1 MSHRPRVFYGWW
13 VVATASLGMCFST
26 GTIVVLSFGV
36 FFKPLSQYFHAGR
49 AAVSLAFTL
58 HGLVGAACVP
68 LIGRL
73 IDRFGARRVIL
84 TGTTIFGLVLLSS
97 GLVGASIT
105 YLYLF
110 YVALG
115 LVSGTTSPV
124 PYGVVVSRWFDRQRG
139 LALGLMAFGLGLGA
153 IAMPLVAQRLIAM
166 FGWRATYATFGCAAL
181 LLSLPVVAAF
191 LAEDPRQKGMWPD
204 GIAPTQSAEQDKR
217 HYEGLSWRDTW
228 HQPTFWLLICAFF
241 LAGASLFACVLHM
254 PALLTDRGVS
264 AQGAAVAS
272 SVVGVAL
279 LIGRI
284 GAGYLLDRIFAPR
297 LAMLLFGGSAVGI
310 ALLSAGSMG
319 KLALVAA
326 FLVGVGMG
334 AEVDIIAYLMSRYFG
349 LRALGTA
356 FGYGFGSYAFAGAL
370 GVLLMGAGF
379 DLTHS
384 YTVPLAGFF
393 IAMVLAAGLMTR
405 LGPYRYAAQ
414 QAGELPPVVKVHVGS
429 HA

>member
-36 FFKPLSQYFHAGR
+36 FFKPLSQYFHASR

-58 HGLVGAACVP
+58 HGVVSAACIP
-68 LIGRL
+68 LIGL
-73 IDRFGARRVIL
+73 LTDCFGARRVIL
-84 TGTTIFGLVLLSS
+84 TGTAIFGILLLSS
-97 GLVGASIT
+97 EFVGPSIA

-115 LVSGTTSPV
+115 LVAGTTSPV
-124 PYGVVVSRWFDRQRG
+124 PYGVVVSRWFDRRRG

-153 IAMPLVAQRLIAM
+153 IAMPIVAQRLIAM
-166 FGWRATYATFGCAAL
+166 FGWRATYATLGCAAL

-204 GIAPTQSAEQDKR
+204 GILPPQSVEQHKR
-217 HYEGLSWRDTW
+217 YYEGLNWRDTW
-228 HQPTFWLLICAFF
+228 HHPTFWLMIFAFF
-241 LAGASLFACVLHM
+241 LAGASLFACVIHM

-264 AQGAAVAS
+264 AQGAAVTS
-272 SVVGVAL
+272 SVVGIAL

-297 LAMLLFGGSAVGI
+297 LAMLFFGASAVGI
-310 ALLSAGSMG
+310 ALLSGGSVG
-319 KLALVAA
+319 KIALVAA

-349 LRALGTA
+349 LRALGSA
-356 FGYGFGSYAFAGAL
+356 FGYGFGSYALGGAL

-393 IAMVLAAGLMTR
+393 LAMVMAAVLMIR
-405 LGPYRYAAQ
+405 LGPYQYAAK
-414 QAGELPPVVKVHVGS
+414 QAGEHSPAAKVPVGT

>member
-1 MSHRPRVFYGWW
+1 
-13 VVATASLGMCFST
+13 MCFST

-36 FFKPLSQYFHAGR
+36 FFKPLSEYFHAGR
-49 AAVSLAFTL
+49 AAISLAFTL
-58 HGLVGAACVP
+58 HGLVSAASIP

-73 IDRFGARRVIL
+73 IDCYGARRVIL
-84 TGTTIFGLVLLSS
+84 TGTAIFGLVLLSS
-97 GLVGASIT
+97 GFVGASIA
-105 YLYLF
+105 YLYLL
-110 YVALG
+110 YLALG

-153 IAMPLVAQRLIAM
+153 IGMPLVAQRLIAM
-166 FGWRATYATFGCAAL
+166 FGWRATYATFGGAAL
-181 LLSLPVVAAF
+181 LISLPVVAAF
-191 LAEDPRQKGMWPD
+191 LGEDPRQKGMWPD
-204 GIAPTQSAEQDKR
+204 GIVPTQSAEQDKR

-228 HQPTFWLLICAFF
+228 HHPTFWLMICAFL
-241 LAGASLFACVLHM
+241 LAGASLFACILHL
-254 PALLTDRGVS
+254 PALLADRGVTAQS
-264 AQGAAVAS
+264 AAAAS

-279 LIGRI
+279 LAGRI

-297 LAMLLFGGSAVGI
+297 LAILFFGASAVGI
-310 ALLSAGSMG
+310 ALLSAGSVG
-319 KLALVAA
+319 KIALVAA

-334 AEVDIIAYLMSRYFG
+334 GEVDIIAYLMSRYFG
-349 LRALGTA
+349 LRVLGTA
-356 FGYGFGSYAFAGAL
+356 FGYGFGSYAFGGAL

-384 YTVPLAGFF
+384 YTMPLAGFF

-414 QAGELPPVVKVHVGS
+414 RTGELPAVVEVPVAS
-429 HA
+429 QA

>member
-1 MSHRPRVFYGWW
+1 
-13 VVATASLGMCFST
+13 MCFST

-36 FFKPLSQYFHAGR
+36 FFKPLSQYFHASR

-58 HGLVGAACVP
+58 HNLVGAACIP

-73 IDRFGARRVIL
+73 IDCFGARRVIL
-84 TGTTIFGLVLLSS
+84 TGTTIFGLVLLSG
-97 GLVGASIT
+97 GLVGSSIT

-115 LVSGTTSPV
+115 LVAGTTSPV

-166 FGWRATYATFGCAAL
+166 FGWRATYAIFGCAAL

-204 GIAPTQSAEQDKR
+204 GIVPTQSAEQDKG

-264 AQGAAVAS
+264 PQGAAVAS
-272 SVVGVAL
+272 SIVGVAL
-279 LIGRI
+279 LVGRI

-297 LAMLLFGGSAVGI
+297 LALLLFGGSAVGI
-310 ALLSAGSMG
+310 ALLSAGSVG
-319 KLALVAA
+319 KIALVAA
-326 FLVGVGMG
+326 FL
-334 AEVDIIAYLMSRYFG
+334 SRS
-349 LRALGTA
+349 
-356 FGYGFGSYAFAGAL
+356 GS
-370 GVLLMGAGF
+370 
-379 DLTHS
+379 
-384 YTVPLAGFF
+384 
-393 IAMVLAAGLMTR
+393 
-405 LGPYRYAAQ
+405 
-414 QAGELPPVVKVHVGS
+414 
-429 HA
+429 